1 MNGDDRVGFVARQSG
16 AFGKPLLAI
25 AGALLML
32 TGCANFTPDG
42 GMGRVQTAATSALGK
57 DVARIRSDAE
67 AAEAEARVRGLI
79 ASSLTADKAVQ
90 VALLNNRGLQASFAE
105 LAASEAESVEAGLPP
120 SPTLSLTRLTAS
132 IASGPAY
139 GSALE
144 VERQLLV
151 NVLSLLTLPRRRDI
165 AEHRFKQAQLRT
177 IESVLKTATSARRAY
192 YRAIASA
199 QTVTFLEEAR
209 VAAESASEVAKR
221 LGETGALNK
230 IDQAREHAF
239 YAELGAQLAAA
250 RLKRDADRER
260 LVRVLGLWGKDAH
273 LRLATRLPSLPARVK
288 ALPDIEAE
296 AIDKR
301 IDLAIARMEL
311 DILAKSYGLTRG
323 TRFINVLEVAGMSN
337 FEKERVVT
345 PQPPPDDPEIERTKT
360 RWRGLELEIQI
371 PIWDL
376 GAARTRK
383 AEETYIQAVHRLAE
397 RAINVRSEVR
407 EAYSG
412 YRGSYDIAR
421 HYQKEILPLRK
432 IISEETMLRYNAM
445 IADLSALLV
454 DARARIMS
462 NIAAIDAQ
470 RDYFLAA
477 TDLQAAIIG
486 GGMDGGATEGPRVA
500 AAGGGEGAG
509 H

>member
-1 MNGDDRVGFVARQSG
+1 M
-16 AFGKPLLAI
+16 I
-25 AGALLML
+25 LML
-32 TGCANFTPDG
+32 SGCANFTPDG
-42 GMGRVQTAATSALGK
+42 GMSRVQTATTAALGK
-57 DVARIRSDAE
+57 DVARIQTDAE
-67 AAEAEARVRGLI
+67 AAETEARVR
-79 ASSLTADKAVQ
+79 
-90 VALLNNRGLQASFAE
+90 ALLTSGLSAEKSVQIALLSNRGLQAAFAE
-105 LAASEAESVEAGLPP
+105 LATSEAESVEAGLPP

-132 IASGPAY
+132 IASGPAF
-139 GSALE
+139 GSSLE
-144 VERQLLV
+144 VERTLLV

-177 IESVLKTATSARRAY
+177 IESVLKTANGARRAY
-192 YRAIASA
+192 YRAVASA
-199 QTVTFLEEAR
+199 QTVSFLEEAK

-221 LGETGALNK
+221 LGESGALNK

-250 RLKRDADRER
+250 KLKRDADRER
-260 LVRVLGLWGKDAH
+260 LVRALGLWGKDAK
-273 LRLATRLPSLPARVK
+273 LRIPGKLPSLPSRTRT
-288 ALPDIEAE
+288 LTDIEAE
-296 AIDKR
+296 AIEKR

-323 TRFINVLEVAGMSN
+323 TRFINVLEIAGMSN

-371 PIWDL
+371 PIWDM
-376 GAARTRK
+376 GAARTRR
-383 AEETYIQAVHRLAE
+383 AEETYLQAVHRLAE

-412 YRGSYDIAR
+412 YKGSYDIAR
-421 HYQKEILPLRK
+421 HYQREILPLRK
-432 IISEETMLRYNAM
+432 IISDETMLRYNAM

-470 RDYFLAA
+470 RDYFLA
-477 TDLQAAIIG
+477 TSDLQAAILG
-486 GGMDGGATEGPRVA
+486 GGVDGGATEGPRVA
-500 AAGGGEGAG
+500 AAGGEAPG

>member
-1 MNGDDRVGFVARQSG
+1 MKRHGGRV
-16 AFGKPLLAI
+16 LACGR
-25 AGALLML
+25 AKATSRAALATTGMML
-32 TGCANFTPDG
+32 ILNGCANFTPDG
-42 GMGRVQTAATSALGK
+42 GMGKVETATIEMLGK
-57 DVARIRSDAE
+57 DVRRIRSDDD
-67 AAEAEARVRGLI
+67 AADIEARVRAII
-79 ASSLTADKAVQ
+79 ASGLNADKAVQ
-90 VALLNNRGLQASFAE
+90 VALLNNRGLQAAFAE
-105 LAASEAESVEAGLPP
+105 LATSEAESVEAGLPP
-120 SPTLSLTRLTAS
+120 SPIFSLARLTAS

-139 GSALE
+139 GSVLE
-144 VERQLLV
+144 IERQVLV

-165 AEHRFKQAQLRT
+165 AEHRFKQAQLRAV
-177 IESVLKTATSARRAY
+177 ESVLKTAADTRRAY
-192 YRAIASA
+192 YRAVASA
-199 QTVTFLEEAR
+199 QTVVFLEEAKL
-209 VAAESASEVAKR
+209 AAEAASEIAKR

-230 IDQAREHAF
+230 LNQAREHAF

-250 RLKRDADRER
+250 KLKRDSDRER
-260 LVRVLGLWGKDAH
+260 LVRLLGLWGRDAA
-273 LRLATRLPSLPARVK
+273 LKVPAKLPTLPGK
-288 ALPDIEAE
+288 IKTLPDIEAE

-311 DILAKSYGLTRG
+311 DILAKSYGLTRR
-323 TRFINVLEVAGMSN
+323 TRFINVLEVAGMRN
-337 FEKERVVT
+337 FEKETVVT
-345 PQPPPDDPEIERTKT
+345 PHPPPEETEIERIKT
-360 RWRGLELEIQI
+360 RWRGLELEVQI

-383 AEETYIQAVHRLAE
+383 AEETYLQSVHRLAE
-397 RAINVRSEVR
+397 RAITIRSEVR
-407 EAYSG
+407 EAYRG

-421 HYQKEILPLRK
+421 HYQKEIVPLRK
-432 IISEETMLRYNAM
+432 VISDETMLRYNAM

-486 GGMDGGATEGPRVA
+486 GGVAGGAGEGPKV
-500 AAGGGEGAG
+500 AGGGGESPG

>member
-1 MNGDDRVGFVARQSG
+1 MSAEVGRSFAGDRNGAATKSAVAAVS
-16 AFGKPLLAI
+16 
-25 AGALLML
+25 LML
-32 TGCANFTPDG
+32 MLSGCANFTPDG
-42 GMGRVQTAATSALGK
+42 GMSRVQTATTVALSK
-57 DVARIRSDAE
+57 DVVRIRSDAD
-67 AAEAEARVRGLI
+67 AAEAEARVRALI
-79 ASSLTADKAVQ
+79 ASGLSADKAVQ
-90 VALLNNRGLQASFAE
+90 IALLNNRGLQAAFAE
-105 LAASEAESVEAGLPP
+105 LATSEAESVEAGLPP
-120 SPTLSLTRLTAS
+120 SPTFSVARLTSS

-139 GSALE
+139 GGALE

-165 AEHRFKQAQLRT
+165 AEHRFNQAQLRA
-177 IESVLKTATSARRAY
+177 IESVLKTAASARRAY
-192 YRAIASA
+192 YRAVASG
-199 QTVTFLEEAR
+199 QTVTFLEEAK

-221 LGETGALNK
+221 LGESGALNK

-250 RLKRDADRER
+250 KIKRGADRER
-260 LVRVLGLWGKDAH
+260 LVRVLGLWGKDAG
-273 LRLATRLPSLPARVK
+273 LRVPGKLPSLPGRTK
-288 ALPDIEAE
+288 SLPDVEAE

-311 DILAKSYGLTRG
+311 DILAKSFGLTRG

-337 FEKERVVT
+337 FEKEKVVT
-345 PQPPPDDPEIERTKT
+345 PQPPPDAPEIERTKT

-371 PIWDL
+371 PIWDF
-376 GAARTRK
+376 GEARTRR
-383 AEETYIQAVHRLAE
+383 AEETYLQSVHRLAE
-397 RAINVRSEVR
+397 RAINIRSEVR
-407 EAYSG
+407 EAYAG
-412 YRGSYDIAR
+412 FRGSYDIAR

-477 TDLQAAIIG
+477 ADLQAAIIG
-486 GGMDGGATEGPRVA
+486 GGGDGGGAEGPRVA